1 MGGALGLPS
10 SGRSIRP
17 TAAAAESILTFWFE
31 EAKPYQWFRRD
42 DDFDAEIARRFAHYV
57 AAAKAGHL
65 DVWRAHPRYSLALII
80 LLDQFSRNLFRDT
93 PRAFAQDAQALEIAR
108 EAIRRRHDK
117 LADDR
122 TKAFYY
128 MPFMHAEDL
137 NVQIESVA
145 LFKAHLPSTMNMP
158 FAIEHYEIVRD
169 YGRFPHRNKIL
180 GRESTQAEI
189 AFLKAGGFNP

>member
-1 MGGALGLPS
+1 MGEPSRLPS
-10 SGRSIRP
+10 SRRSIRP
-17 TAAAAESILTFWFE
+17 TAAAAESILTFWFKE
-31 EAKPYQWFRRD
+31 TKPYLWFRRND
-42 DDFDAEIARRFAHYV
+42 AFDAQINDRFADHV

-93 PRAFAQDAQALEIAR
+93 PRAFAQDEQALDIAR
-108 EAIRRRHDK
+108 DAITRHHGK
-117 LADDR
+117 IADD
-122 TKAFYY
+122 KAKSFYY

-137 NVQIESVA
+137 SVQIESVN
-145 LFKAHLPSTMNMP
+145 LFKAQLPGTMNLP

-169 YGRFPHRNKIL
+169 FGRFPHRNKIL
-180 GRESTQAEI
+180 GRESTPAEI